1 MILFNYT
8 NNIKELIWIEQYYK
22 SREDE
27 TLEVKLLPTKGERKK
42 DRSVQKRG
50 KQVFKRSIHDRLKY
64 YPNFAT
70 EFAHFQGDKIIGK
83 DHKSCVIT
91 LVEKESK
98 VIVTLKTKNRTAKSI
113 EEKSDKWLDQM
124 PIKLVKSITFDCRKE
139 FPNWKNI
146 CNKHDISIFFAD
158 SDCPSQRG

>member
-70 EFAHFQGDKIIGK
+70 EFGHFEGDTIVGK
-83 DHKSCVIT
+83 NHKS
-91 LVEKESK
+91 
-98 VIVTLKTKNRTAKSI
+98 
-113 EEKSDKWLDQM
+113 W
-124 PIKLVKSITFDCRKE
+124 
-139 FPNWKNI
+139 
-146 CNKHDISIFFAD
+146 
-158 SDCPSQRG
+158 